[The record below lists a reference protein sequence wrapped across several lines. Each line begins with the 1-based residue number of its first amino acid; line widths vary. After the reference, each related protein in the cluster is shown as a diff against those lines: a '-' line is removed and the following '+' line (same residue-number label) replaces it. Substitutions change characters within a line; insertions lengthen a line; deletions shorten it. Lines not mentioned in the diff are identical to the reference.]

1 MQKSATIGYD
11 GRAMPEEQSIDQ
23 SPVEALQALVIS
35 PELERLEDLLAEFNL
50 FDVLGIERREVRH
63 SKFLA
68 WLLDPRG
75 SHGLRDYFL
84 RRFLSEAA
92 AGIADI
98 TPLDVDGWKLNDIE
112 VATERHYIDILMV
125 SQADG
130 FVCLVENKIGSGEGP
145 GQLSRYLDTVKDVY
159 EHLIPLPIFLT
170 PEGREPDEEEDAD
183 NWAAFGYEEVAS
195 LIDRTL
201 ERRGS
206 TISTGVA
213 GFLEQYARTIRR
225 HVLSTTDSIGELARE
240 IYNNHRAA
248 IDLIWNEA
256 KSSLRDERWEVIDAA
271 VEQHAPQLKADKHQ
285 QAYHRFYSTEL
296 EDIPELREGSD
307 WTDSGRILL
316 FEFKYHAGSL
326 NLIIGPGPEQPR
338 KRVYDLVQRGGVS
351 GVKTRSSNKLS
362 KKWHTVYSKT
372 LIGNPKGSEP
382 DYEKSR
388 VEQAIAEFYEDDYW
402 PIVNAIRGEF
412 GLSSVSN

>member
-1 MQKSATIGYD
+1 M
-11 GRAMPEEQSIDQ
+11 DQ
-23 SPVEALQALVIS
+23 SQVEALQALVLS

-50 FDVLGIERREVRH
+50 FDVLGIERREIRH

-92 AGIADI
+92 TGIPDI
-98 TPLDVDGWKLNDIE
+98 TPLNVDGWKLSDIE
-112 VATERHYIDILMV
+112 VATERHNIDILMV

-130 FVCLVENKIGSGEGP
+130 FVCLIENKIGSGEGP
-145 GQLSRYLDTVKDVY
+145 GQLARYLDTVKDEY
-159 EHLIPLPIFLT
+159 EDLIPLPIFLT
-170 PEGREPDEEEDAD
+170 PEGREPDDEDDTD
-183 NWAAFGYEEVAS
+183 NWASFGYEEIAV

-206 TISTGVA
+206 TISDGVA

-248 IDLIWNEA
+248 IDLIIGA
-256 KSSLRDERWEVIDAA
+256 KSDLQYQGWHVIDAA
-271 VEQHAPQLKADKHQ
+271 VAQYAPLLEADFHHKE
-285 QAYHRFYSTEL
+285 YRRFYSPEL
-296 EDIPELREGSD
+296 EEIPELRHGAG
-307 WTDSGRILL
+307 WTRSGRMLL
-316 FEFKYHAGSL
+316 FEFRYHAMSL
-326 NLIIGPGPEQPR
+326 NLVLGPGPEEIRQ
-338 KRVYDLVQRGGVS
+338 RVYDLVHGDDGVP
-351 GVKTRSSNKLS
+351 GVNLYRSKPHRKWDSVYIKALTREKRS
-362 KKWHTVYSKT
+362 
-372 LIGNPKGSEP
+372 SEP
-382 DYEKSR
+382 DYKGAQTQ
-388 VEQAIAEFYEDDYW
+388 VEQAIAEFYQNDYW

-412 GLSSVSN
+412 GLPAASR